1 MFSSGVNVP
10 CQRVLGKSVLPSGD
24 DGGGGGGGGGEYPA
38 GLAPSSRTQ
47 SAVGQG
53 SCRGWCLVRAEPR
66 ADEASMEPGDQD
78 PGPPAQ
84 TS

>member
-24 DGGGGGGGGGEYPA
+24 DGGGGEYPA

-47 SAVGQG
+47 SAVVG
-53 SCRGWCLVRAEPR
+53 RARAE
-66 ADEASMEPGDQD
+66 AGA
-78 PGPPAQ
+78 
-84 TS
+84 

>member
-24 DGGGGGGGGGEYPA
+24 DGGGGGEYPA

-47 SAVGQG
+47 SAVGQA
-53 SCRGWCLVRAEPR
+53 RAE
-66 ADEASMEPGDQD
+66 AGA
-78 PGPPAQ
+78 
-84 TS
+84 